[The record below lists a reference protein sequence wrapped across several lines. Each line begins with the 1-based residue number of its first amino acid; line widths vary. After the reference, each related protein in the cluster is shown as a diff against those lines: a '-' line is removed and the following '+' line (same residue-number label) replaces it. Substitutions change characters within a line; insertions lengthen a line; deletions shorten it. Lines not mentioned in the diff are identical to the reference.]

1 MRDSRKASSYVPQIY
16 KGFTEMEA
24 LIAVE
29 DNILD
34 KAENEKKNLED
45 NQYVLTANEY
55 GIEQYED
62 MLDIIPNPAV
72 ETLQFRRDRIIN
84 RLSMTPPFTFRFLK
98 KKLDEIIGVGKWKAY
113 IDFSTYTLYV
123 ESSANN
129 QIWFEEILITMTN
142 LKPANI
148 VFINQ
153 PLITQGLVMS
163 EEISYSTMQYNYVL
177 GVSWVLGALPF
188 LSYIDKGAIKLSN
201 VSSLKDDLFQDVAT
215 FTASDIATVLLND
228 SLSISNFVTKQASAN
243 IVDIEYN
250 VLASQI
256 QTITNIKLKNSSGDV
271 LSEAVVYVPLLE
283 DVLMKHTITVKEEIE
298 Q

>member
-1 MRDSRKASSYVPQIY
+1 MSDSRKASSYVPQIY
-16 KGFTEMEA
+16 KGFIEMED

-34 KAENEKKNLED
+34 EAENEKKNLED

-163 EEISYSTMQYNYVL
+163 EEISYNTMQYNYVL

-188 LSYIDKGAIKLSN
+188 LSYVDKGAIKLSN

>member
-1 MRDSRKASSYVPQIY
+1 MESLIVAEDS
-16 KGFTEMEA
+16 
-24 LIAVE
+24 
-29 DNILD
+29 ILD
-34 KAENEKKNLED
+34 TAEAEKKNVEN
-45 NQYVLTANEY
+45 NQFVLTANEY
-55 GIEQYED
+55 GIEQYEN
-62 MLDIIPNPAV
+62 MLGIIPNPST

-98 KKLDEIIGVGKWKAY
+98 KKLDEIIGDGRWKAY

-123 ESSANN
+123 ESSASN
-129 QIWFEEILITMTN
+129 QIWFEEIIITMSN

-177 GVSWVLGALPF
+177 GVSWVLGAKPF

-201 VSSLKDDLFQDVAT
+201 VSSLQPGLFNDVAD
-215 FTASDIATVLLND
+215 FTASDIASVLLND
-228 SLSISNFVTKQASAN
+228 SVVISSFVTKQASAN
-243 IVDIEYN
+243 LVDIEYN
-250 VLASQI
+250 VSTSQV
-256 QTITNIKLKNSSGDV
+256 QSITNIKLKNSYGDI

-283 DVLMKHTITVKEEIE
+283 DVLMKHTITVKEDI
-298 Q
+298 

>member
-1 MRDSRKASSYVPQIY
+1 MSDSRKASSYVPQIY
-16 KGFTEMEA
+16 KGFTEMED

-34 KAENEKKNLED
+34 AAENEKKNLED

-84 RLSMTPPFTFRFLK
+84 RLSMTPPFTFRLLK
-98 KKLDEIIGVGKWKAY
+98 KKLDEIIGVGKWEAY

-148 VFINQ
+148 VFINH

-163 EEISYSTMQYNYVL
+163 EEISYGTMQYNYVL

-243 IVDIEYN
+243 IVDIEYS

-283 DVLMKHTITVKEEIE
+283 DVLMKHIITVKEEIE

>member
-1 MRDSRKASSYVPQIY
+1 MSDSRKASSYVPQIY
-16 KGFTEMEA
+16 KGFTEMED

-34 KAENEKKNLED
+34 EAENEKKNLED

-62 MLDIIPNPAV
+62 MLDIIPNLAV

-163 EEISYSTMQYNYVL
+163 EEISYTTMQYNYVL

>member
-1 MRDSRKASSYVPQIY
+1 MD
-16 KGFTEMEA
+16 A
-24 LIAVE
+24 LIVAE
-29 DNILD
+29 DSILD
-34 KAENEKKNLED
+34 TAETEKDNLEN
-45 NQYVLTANEY
+45 NQFVLTANEY
-55 GIEQYED
+55 GIEQYEN
-62 MLDIIPNPAV
+62 MLDIIPNPAI

-98 KKLDEIIGVGKWKAY
+98 KKLDKIIGVGKWKAY

-129 QIWFEEILITMTN
+129 QVWFEEIVITMNN

-163 EEISYSTMQYNYVL
+163 EEIAYIAYSTMEYNYVL
-177 GVSWVLGALPF
+177 GVSWVLGAKPF

-201 VSSLKDDLFQDVAT
+201 VSSLKDELFEDVAT
-215 FTASDIATVLLND
+215 FTASDIASVLLND
-228 SLSISNFVTKQASAN
+228 SVSITTFVTKQASAN
-243 IVDIEYN
+243 VVDIEYE
-250 VLASQI
+250 VLTSQV

-298 Q
+298 

>member
-1 MRDSRKASSYVPQIY
+1 MSDSRKASSYVPQIY
-16 KGFTEMEA
+16 KGFTEMED

-34 KAENEKKNLED
+34 EAENEKKNLED

-177 GVSWVLGALPF
+177 GVSWVLGAKPF

-201 VSSLKDDLFQDVAT
+201 VSSLQPGLFNDVAD
-215 FTASDIATVLLND
+215 FTASDIASVLLND
-228 SLSISNFVTKQASAN
+228 SIVISSFVTKQASAN
-243 IVDIEYN
+243 LVDIEYN
-250 VLASQI
+250 VSTSQV
-256 QTITNIKLKNSSGDV
+256 QSITNIKLKNSYGDI

-283 DVLMKHTITVKEEIE
+283 DVLMKHTITVKEDI
-298 Q
+298 

>member
-1 MRDSRKASSYVPQIY
+1 MSDSRKASSYVPQIY
-16 KGFTEMEA
+16 KGFTEMED

-34 KAENEKKNLED
+34 EAENEKKNLED

-163 EEISYSTMQYNYVL
+163 EEISYNTMQYNYVL

-188 LSYIDKGAIKLSN
+188 LSYVDKGAIKLSN
-201 VSSLKDDLFQDVAT
+201 VSSLKDDLFQDVAA

>member
-1 MRDSRKASSYVPQIY
+1 
-16 KGFTEMEA
+16 MES
-24 LIAVE
+24 LIVVE
-29 DNILD
+29 DSILD
-34 KAENEKKNLED
+34 TAEAEKKNVEN
-45 NQYVLTANEY
+45 NQFVITANEY
-55 GIEQYED
+55 GIEQYEN
-62 MLDIIPNPAV
+62 MLGIIPNPAT
-72 ETLQFRRDRIIN
+72 EPLQFRRDRIIN

-129 QIWFEEILITMTN
+129 QIWFEEIIITMSN

-177 GVSWVLGALPF
+177 GVSWVLGAKPF

-201 VSSLKDDLFQDVAT
+201 VSSLQSSLFNDVAD
-215 FTASDIATVLLND
+215 FTASDIASVLLND
-228 SLSISNFVTKQASAN
+228 SVVISSFVTKQASAN
-243 IVDIEYN
+243 LVDIEYN
-250 VLASQI
+250 VSTSQV
-256 QTITNIKLKNSSGDV
+256 QSITNIKLKNSSGEV

-283 DVLMKHTITVKEEIE
+283 DVLMKHTITVKEDI
-298 Q
+298 

>member
-1 MRDSRKASSYVPQIY
+1 MSDSRKASSYVPQIY
-16 KGFTEMEA
+16 KGFTEMED

-34 KAENEKKNLED
+34 AAENEKKNLED

-129 QIWFEEILITMTN
+129 QIWFEEIMITMTN

>member
-34 KAENEKKNLED
+34 AAENEKKNLED
-45 NQYVLTANEY
+45 KQYVLTANEY

-62 MLDIIPNPAV
+62 MLDIIPNPAA
-72 ETLQFRRDRIIN
+72 EPLQFRRDRIIN

-98 KKLDEIIGVGKWKAY
+98 NKLDEIIGVGKWKAY

-123 ESSANN
+123 ESSADN

-163 EEISYSTMQYNYVL
+163 EEISYNQIVYNYKL
-177 GVSWVLGALPF
+177 GTTWILGAKPF
-188 LSYIDKGAIKLSN
+188 ASQEYKGVIKLAET
-201 VSSLKDDLFQDVAT
+201 SSIQSTFLNGLTAEANSMVAK
-215 FTASDIATVLLND
+215 VLIND
-228 SLSISNFVTKQASAN
+228 SYPITEFETKQATNN
-243 IVDIEYN
+243 IVTLEYL
-250 VLASQI
+250 VPEVSGL
-256 QTITNIKLKNSSGDV
+256 QTITNVKLLDASDNV
-271 LSEAVVYVPLLE
+271 LTGAVVYVPLVS
-283 DVLMKHTITVKEEIE
+283 DAVMKHILTIKEGV
-298 Q
+298 

>member
-1 MRDSRKASSYVPQIY
+1 MSDSRKASSYVPQIY
-16 KGFTEMEA
+16 KGFTEMED

-34 KAENEKKNLED
+34 EAENEKKNLED

-163 EEISYSTMQYNYVL
+163 EEISYTTMQYNYVL

-188 LSYIDKGAIKLSN
+188 LSYVDKGAIKLSN

>member
-1 MRDSRKASSYVPQIY
+1 MSDSRKASSYVPQIY
-16 KGFTEMEA
+16 KGFTEMED

-34 KAENEKKNLED
+34 AAENEKKKLED

-55 GIEQYED
+55 GVEQYED

-123 ESSANN
+123 ESSTNN

-163 EEISYSTMQYNYVL
+163 EEISYNTMQYNYVL

-243 IVDIEYN
+243 IVDVEYN

-283 DVLMKHTITVKEEIE
+283 HVLMKHTITVKEDI
-298 Q
+298 

>member
-1 MRDSRKASSYVPQIY
+1 MSDSRKASSYVPQIY
-16 KGFTEMEA
+16 KGFTEMED

-34 KAENEKKNLED
+34 EAENEKKNLED

-163 EEISYSTMQYNYVL
+163 EEISYTTMQYNYVL

-283 DVLMKHTITVKEEIE
+283 DVIMKHTITVKEEIE

>member
-1 MRDSRKASSYVPQIY
+1 MSDSRKASSYVPQIY
-16 KGFTEMEA
+16 KGFTEMED

-34 KAENEKKNLED
+34 AAENEKKNLED

>member
-1 MRDSRKASSYVPQIY
+1 MSDSRKASSYVPQIY
-16 KGFTEMEA
+16 KGFTEMED

-34 KAENEKKNLED
+34 EAENEKKNLED

-283 DVLMKHTITVKEEIE
+283 DVLMKHTITVKEDI
-298 Q
+298 

>member
-1 MRDSRKASSYVPQIY
+1 MRDSRKASSYIPQIY

-163 EEISYSTMQYNYVL
+163 EEISYSTIQYNYVL

>member
-1 MRDSRKASSYVPQIY
+1 MSDSRKASSYVPQIY
-16 KGFTEMEA
+16 KGFTEMED

-34 KAENEKKNLED
+34 EAENEKKNLED

-201 VSSLKDDLFQDVAT
+201 VSSLKDDLFQDVTT

-283 DVLMKHTITVKEEIE
+283 DVIMKHTITVKEEIE

>member
-1 MRDSRKASSYVPQIY
+1 MSNSRKASSYVPRIY
-16 KGFTEMEA
+16 SGFTEMES
-24 LIAVE
+24 LIVAE
-29 DNILD
+29 DSILD
-34 KAENEKKNLED
+34 IAEAEKKNVEN
-45 NQYVLTANEY
+45 NQFVITANEY
-55 GIEQYED
+55 GIEQYEN
-62 MLDIIPNPAV
+62 MLGIIPNPAT
-72 ETLQFRRDRIIN
+72 EPLQFRRDRSIN

-129 QIWFEEILITMTN
+129 QIWFEEIIITMSN

-163 EEISYSTMQYNYVL
+163 EEMSYSTMQYNYVL
-177 GVSWVLGALPF
+177 GVSWVLGAKPF

-201 VSSLKDDLFQDVAT
+201 VSSLQSSLFNDVAD
-215 FTASDIATVLLND
+215 FTASDIASVLLND
-228 SLSISNFVTKQASAN
+228 SIDISSFVTKQASAN
-243 IVDIEYN
+243 LVDIEYN
-250 VLASQI
+250 VSTSQV
-256 QTITNIKLKNSSGDV
+256 QSITNIKLKNSSGEV

-283 DVLMKHTITVKEEIE
+283 DVLMKHTITVKEDI
-298 Q
+298 

>member
-163 EEISYSTMQYNYVL
+163 EEISYSTIQYNYVL

>member
-1 MRDSRKASSYVPQIY
+1 MSDSRKASSYVPQIY
-16 KGFTEMEA
+16 KGFTEMED

-34 KAENEKKNLED
+34 EAENEKKNLED

-123 ESSANN
+123 ESSASN
-129 QIWFEEILITMTN
+129 QIWFEEIIITMSN

-283 DVLMKHTITVKEEIE
+283 DVLMKHTITVKEDI
-298 Q
+298 

>member
-1 MRDSRKASSYVPQIY
+1 MSDSRKASSYVPQIY
-16 KGFTEMEA
+16 KGFTEMED

-34 KAENEKKNLED
+34 AAENEKKNLED

-62 MLDIIPNPAV
+62 VLDIIPNPAV
-72 ETLQFRRDRIIN
+72 ETLQFRRNRIIN

-256 QTITNIKLKNSSGDV
+256 ETITNIKLKNSSGDV

-283 DVLMKHTITVKEEIE
+283 DVLIKHTITVKEEIE

>member
-1 MRDSRKASSYVPQIY
+1 
-16 KGFTEMEA
+16 MED

-34 KAENEKKNLED
+34 EAENEKKNLED

-163 EEISYSTMQYNYVL
+163 GEISYSTMQYNYVL

-228 SLSISNFVTKQASAN
+228 SLSISNFVT
-243 IVDIEYN
+243 
-250 VLASQI
+250 
-256 QTITNIKLKNSSGDV
+256 
-271 LSEAVVYVPLLE
+271 
-283 DVLMKHTITVKEEIE
+283 
-298 Q
+298 

>member
-1 MRDSRKASSYVPQIY
+1 MSDSRKASSYVPQIY
-16 KGFTEMEA
+16 KGFTEMED

-34 KAENEKKNLED
+34 AAENEKKNLED

-163 EEISYSTMQYNYVL
+163 EEISYTTMQYNYVL
-177 GVSWVLGALPF
+177 GLSWVLGALPF

-271 LSEAVVYVPLLE
+271 LSEAVVYVPLQE

>member
-1 MRDSRKASSYVPQIY
+1 MSDSRKASSYVPQIY
-16 KGFTEMEA
+16 KGFTEMED

-34 KAENEKKNLED
+34 EAENEKKNLED

-123 ESSANN
+123 ESSANS

-163 EEISYSTMQYNYVL
+163 EEISYNTTQYNYVL
-177 GVSWVLGALPF
+177 GVSWVLGAKPF

-201 VSSLKDDLFQDVAT
+201 VSSLQSTLFNDVAN
-215 FTASDIATVLLND
+215 FTASDIASVLLND
-228 SLSISNFVTKQASAN
+228 SVVISSFVTKQALAN
-243 IVDIEYN
+243 LVDIEYN
-250 VLASQI
+250 VSTSQVRS
-256 QTITNIKLKNSSGDV
+256 ITNIKLKNSSGEV

-283 DVLMKHTITVKEEIE
+283 DVLMKHTITVKEDI
-298 Q
+298 

>member
-1 MRDSRKASSYVPQIY
+1 MESLIVAEDS
-16 KGFTEMEA
+16 
-24 LIAVE
+24 
-29 DNILD
+29 ILD
-34 KAENEKKNLED
+34 TAEAEKKNVEN
-45 NQYVLTANEY
+45 NQFVITANEY
-55 GIEQYED
+55 GIEQYEN
-62 MLDIIPNPAV
+62 MLGIIPNPAT
-72 ETLQFRRDRIIN
+72 EPLQFRRDRIIN

-123 ESSANN
+123 ESSASN
-129 QIWFEEILITMTN
+129 QIWFEEIIITMSN

-177 GVSWVLGALPF
+177 GVSWVLGAKPF

-201 VSSLKDDLFQDVAT
+201 VSSLQSSLFNDVAD
-215 FTASDIATVLLND
+215 FTASDIASVLLND
-228 SLSISNFVTKQASAN
+228 SVDISSFVTKQASAN
-243 IVDIEYN
+243 LVDIEYN
-250 VLASQI
+250 VSTSQV
-256 QTITNIKLKNSSGDV
+256 QSITNIKLKNSSGEV

-283 DVLMKHTITVKEEIE
+283 DVLMKHTITVKEDI
-298 Q
+298 

>member
-1 MRDSRKASSYVPQIY
+1 MSDSRKASSYVPQIY
-16 KGFTEMEA
+16 KGFTEMED

-34 KAENEKKNLED
+34 AAENEKKNLED

-72 ETLQFRRDRIIN
+72 ETLQFRRDRVIN

-163 EEISYSTMQYNYVL
+163 EEISYNTMQYNYVL

>member
-1 MRDSRKASSYVPQIY
+1 MSDSRKASSYVPQIY
-16 KGFTEMEA
+16 KGFTEMED

-34 KAENEKKNLED
+34 AAENEKKNLED

-72 ETLQFRRDRIIN
+72 ETLQFRRDRIVN

-148 VFINQ
+148 VFINH

>member
-1 MRDSRKASSYVPQIY
+1 MESLISSEDS
-16 KGFTEMEA
+16 
-24 LIAVE
+24 
-29 DNILD
+29 ILD
-34 KAENEKKNLED
+34 NAEAAKKNLEN
-45 NQYVLTANEY
+45 NQFVLTANEY
-55 GIEQYED
+55 GIEQYEN
-62 MLDIIPNPAV
+62 MLGIIPNPAT

-84 RLSMTPPFTFRFLK
+84 RVSMTPPFTFRFLK

-129 QIWFEEILITMTN
+129 QIWFEEIIITMSN

-177 GVSWVLGALPF
+177 GVSWVLGAKPF

-201 VSSLKDDLFQDVAT
+201 VSSLQSSLFNDVAN
-215 FTASDIATVLLND
+215 FTASDIASVLLND
-228 SLSISNFVTKQASAN
+228 SVVISSFVTKQASAN
-243 IVDIEYN
+243 LADIEYN
-250 VLASQI
+250 VSASQV
-256 QTITNIKLKNSSGDV
+256 QSITNIKLKNSSGEV

-283 DVLMKHTITVKEEIE
+283 DVLMKHTITVKEDI
-298 Q
+298 

>member
-1 MRDSRKASSYVPQIY
+1 MSDSRKASSYVPRIY
-16 KGFTEMEA
+16 SGFTEMES
-24 LIAVE
+24 LIVAE
-29 DNILD
+29 DSILD
-34 KAENEKKNLED
+34 TAEAEKKNVEN
-45 NQYVLTANEY
+45 NQFVLTANEY
-55 GIEQYED
+55 GIEQYEN
-62 MLDIIPNPAV
+62 MLGIIPNPST

-98 KKLDEIIGVGKWKAY
+98 KKLDEIIGDGRWKAY

-123 ESSANN
+123 ESSASN
-129 QIWFEEILITMTN
+129 QIWFEEIIITMSN

-177 GVSWVLGALPF
+177 GVSWVLGAKPF

-201 VSSLKDDLFQDVAT
+201 VSSLQPGLFNDVAD
-215 FTASDIATVLLND
+215 FTASDIASVLLND
-228 SLSISNFVTKQASAN
+228 SVVISSFVTKQASAN
-243 IVDIEYN
+243 LVDIEYN
-250 VLASQI
+250 VSTSQV
-256 QTITNIKLKNSSGDV
+256 QSITNIKLKNSYGDI

-283 DVLMKHTITVKEEIE
+283 DVLMKHTITVKEDI
-298 Q
+298 